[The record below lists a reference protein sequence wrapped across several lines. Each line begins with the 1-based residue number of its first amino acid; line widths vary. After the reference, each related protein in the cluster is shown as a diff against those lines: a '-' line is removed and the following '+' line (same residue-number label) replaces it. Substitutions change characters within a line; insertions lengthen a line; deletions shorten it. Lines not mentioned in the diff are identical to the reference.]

1 MPVLDPERLID
12 NRTRA
17 IRAYHVECGAGRAEL
32 DLSGGIDSAVMACL
46 LVTALGRENVTLAH
60 TRIATDGAATAR
72 AAALAAALDCRLAV
86 GTFDAVFD
94 RTVAEVT
101 ASLVA
106 AGYDGAEIA
115 GRVASD
121 PTILG
126 SIRSTLRAPLG
137 RAYNRMTGGG
147 VRHGTGNECED
158 RFLRYYQKGGD
169 GEVDTNPLAMLSK
182 TEVYQLAF
190 ALGRRLGPAV
200 ECALRPVLEVVPSA
214 DLWGVGEAGQT
225 DEAELAAWLGAPF
238 GYGRID
244 PDTGAIVS
252 IGSIERV
259 ARFLDCAF
267 EIPGAAGGKVTTTGE
282 AYLFGAAEPDRDC
295 VLEAARR
302 SGCFGAANDGDVL
315 LLLLAARRAER
326 VTRHKRNLIPT
337 LGSRAELVRD
347 GILTNTLP

>member
-17 IRAYHVECGAGRAEL
+17 IRDYHKVCGIWRAEL

-46 LVTALGRENVTLAH
+46 LVTTLGRDNVTLAH

-72 AAALAAALDCRLAV
+72 AKALAAALDCRLAV
-86 GTFDAVFD
+86 GTFDEVFE
-94 RTVAEVT
+94 RAVAEVS

-115 GRVASD
+115 GRAMAD
-121 PTILG
+121 PTIFG

-137 RAYNRMTGGG
+137 RAYNRLTGGG
-147 VRHGTGNECED
+147 IRHGTGNECED

-190 ALGRRLGPAV
+190 GLGRRLGPAV
-200 ECALRPVLEVVPSA
+200 ECALRPAIEVAPSA

-225 DEAELAAWLGAPF
+225 DEAELRAWLGAPF

-244 PDTGAIVS
+244 PDTGAIAGV
-252 IGSIERV
+252 GSIERV
-259 ARFLDCAF
+259 ARFLDCALDF
-267 EIPGAAGGKVTTTGE
+267 PGAVGGLLTTTGE
-282 AYLFGAAEPDRDC
+282 AYLFGDAEPDRER
-295 VLEAARR
+295 LLSAARR
-302 SGCFGAANDGDVL
+302 SGCFGGGEEGDVL
-315 LLLLAARRAER
+315 VLLLAARRAER
-326 VTRHKRNLIPT
+326 ATRHKRNLIPT